1 MTNQIEIRGQ
11 KLELDTRVAV
21 RADVIKVGSRVK
33 LLKKEYSSHKVLH
46 GIIIGFEPFKEL
58 PTIIVAAVELGY
70 SDATVSFVYINE
82 KTEDYQMVVALDDDR
97 AALDKEE
104 FCRIIDRKI
113 TAKQAEIKELEDRKA
128 FFLDKFQTYWTQ
140 VDLGVTVPVAE
151 IPA

>member
-33 LLKKEYSSHKVLH
+33 LLKKEYSSHKILH

-58 PTIIVAAVELGY
+58 PTIIVAAVNLSY
-70 SDATVSFVYINE
+70 SEATVEFVYINE
-82 KTEDYQMVVALDDDR
+82 KTEDYQMVVALDDDK

-104 FCRIIDRKI
+104 FLRIIDRKI
-113 TAKQAEIKELEDRKA
+113 TAKQAEIKELEDRQK
-128 FFLDKFQTYWTQ
+128 FFLDKFQTYWTP
-140 VDLGVTVPVAE
+140 VDLNVAVPA
-151 IPA
+151 

>member
-1 MTNQIEIRGQ
+1 MNQQIEIRGQ

-58 PTIIVAAVELGY
+58 PTIIVAAVDLGY

-104 FCRIIDRKI
+104 FCRIIERKI

>member
-21 RADVIKVGSRVK
+21 RADIIKVGSRVK

-58 PTIIVAAVELGY
+58 PTIIVAAVNLSY
-70 SDATVSFVYINE
+70 SDATVEFVYINE
-82 KTEDYQMVVALDDDR
+82 KTEDYQMVVALDDDK

-104 FCRIIDRKI
+104 FLRIIDRKI
-113 TAKQAEIKELEDRKA
+113 TAKKAEIKELEDRQQ
-128 FFLDKFQTYWTQ
+128 FFLDKFQTYWTP
-140 VDLGVTVPVAE
+140 VDLNVAVPA
-151 IPA
+151 